1 MNLFKEILDNKHVL
15 LQLVQQYLKLKY
27 RRSFLGY
34 FWTLLNP
41 LLMLFV
47 LAIVFSALL
56 KVEFVNFVLLLFAGL
71 VPWNMFSGT
80 VIQSL
85 STFINNEN
93 LIKKIYI
100 PKILFPLS
108 VSIATFIDS
117 LIFFILIFPLTLV
130 IGGKLTIY
138 LFMLIPAFFLLF
150 LFTLA
155 ISLISSLLTVY
166 FRDFQ
171 WLIPVFMQALF
182 FLTPIL
188 YDKSEIFGYLS
199 WFNNI
204 NPITPFIYLSLIH
217 I

>member
-1 MNLFKEILDNKHVL
+1 
-15 LQLVQQYLKLKY
+15 
-27 RRSFLGY
+27 
-34 FWTLLNP
+34 
-41 LLMLFV
+41 
-47 LAIVFSALL
+47 
-56 KVEFVNFVLLLFAGL
+56 
-71 VPWNMFSGT
+71 MFSGT

-204 NPITPFIYLSLIH
+204 NPITPFIYLFKNPIYYGIPGDLNSWLLSILICFPTLIISLIF
-217 I
+217 ISKKQKEIVFRL